1 MSSKLRVLWWVEAV
15 GGRVT
20 VTVGRSG
27 IKGEWVW
34 EKEKGGGEGG
44 IWDPNGILGVVK
56 K

>member
-27 IKGEWVW
+27 IKREWVW
-34 EKEKGGGEGG
+34 EKEKGGGGG
-44 IWDPNGILGVVK
+44 EYGIRMVFWEL
-56 K
+56 